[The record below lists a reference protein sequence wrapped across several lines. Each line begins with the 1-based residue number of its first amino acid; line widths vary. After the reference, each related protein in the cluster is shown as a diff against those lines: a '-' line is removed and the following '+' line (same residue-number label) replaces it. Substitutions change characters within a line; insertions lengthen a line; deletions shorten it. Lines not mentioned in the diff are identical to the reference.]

1 MEKSEDNLQSVV
13 QNFSQSADVTLNNN
27 SESADNLY
35 EILPNLLTQELF
47 TGIILQLT
55 NKCHHNSI
63 NNAINCAIK
72 FKEDL
77 DKDSTTD
84 FSEKDIENKVP
95 DIIDIF
101 CDNAKTSELLE
112 GDSSVEPN
120 IIEEGSIVDIINSM
134 FRHMGN

>member
-13 QNFSQSADVTLNNN
+13 QNFSQSADVTLNDN

-35 EILPNLLTQELF
+35 EILPNLLTQKLF

-77 DKDSTTD
+77 DKDSPRD

-95 DIIDIF
+95 DSPNIF
-101 CDNAKTSELLE
+101 GDNDKTSELLE

-120 IIEEGSIVDIINSM
+120 IIEEGSVIDIINSM